1 MHTSPGGELTL
12 KSLKRHSAFLLPS
25 LLLLALAGLFVL
37 PGLKPSRKRA
47 ISQYLPVSLPA
58 QASEMNRWTL
68 AVQQVKADRGEPMGK
83 QAKVEIPQQV
93 RHYGDTRRFLAI
105 QVAEV
110 KEHGLHTPQDLVELG
125 EMVAR
130 GEMVTLSPATDKYVL
145 FGVGAN
151 ARKNEFT
158 RYINGKSVP
167 VYNEAGLRNAYEQIA
182 KARARREQEIATLK
196 TEVKGLGKRERSK
209 RNKLQSQITAAQA
222 AIKES
227 NEDKEL
233 LDGFYNNAETR
244 EKLFSQYHSLETL
257 SKNFR
262 ERDFNIEDDTARR
275 DMKVRLLSSLRPEAL
290 AVLEEI
296 AAAYHDRFQR
306 PLPITS
312 LVRPDEYQ
320 NALSK
325 VNPNATKIDTPP
337 HSTGLA
343 FDIYYRYMTAAEQAH
358 VMDHLAKLKD
368 AARIE
373 VLRENRDH
381 YHVFAF
387 IDGNRPSERLIASS
401 RSGSAA
407 APVAKP
413 AAKPAA
419 KPKASKKAAT
429 KKKVAT
435 KKATR
440 TSRKRR

>member
-1 MHTSPGGELTL
+1 
-12 KSLKRHSAFLLPS
+12 
-25 LLLLALAGLFVL
+25 
-37 PGLKPSRKRA
+37 
-47 ISQYLPVSLPA
+47 
-58 QASEMNRWTL
+58 MNRWTL
-68 AVQQVKADRGEPMGK
+68 AVQQVKADRGEPTGK
-83 QAKVEIPQQV
+83 QAKVDIPQQV

-110 KEHGLHTPQDLVELG
+110 KEHGLQTPQDLVELG
-125 EMVAR
+125 EMVAK
-130 GEMVTLSPATDKYVL
+130 GEMVSLAQTTDKYVL

-151 ARKNEFT
+151 ARKDAFT

-167 VYNEAGLRNAYEQIA
+167 VYNENGLRRVYQEIA
-182 KARARREQEIATLK
+182 EARSRREQEIVTLK
-196 TEVKGLGKRERSK
+196 QEISGLGKKERSK
-209 RNKLQSQITAAQA
+209 RNKLQKQVTAAQA
-222 AIKES
+222 AIKATK
-227 NEDKEL
+227 EDKEL
-233 LDGFYNNAETR
+233 LDRFYNNAETR
-244 EKLFSQYHSLETL
+244 EQLFSHYRSLEML

-290 AVLEEI
+290 KVLEEI
-296 AAAYHDRFQR
+296 AAAYYEKFQR

-320 NALSK
+320 HALSK

-358 VMDHLAKLKD
+358 VMDHLSKLKD

-387 IDGNRPSERLIASS
+387 VDGNRPNERLIAAS
-401 RSGSAA
+401 RSGNAA
-407 APVAKP
+407 APVAKA

-419 KPKASKKAAT
+419 KPKVTKKAVA
-429 KKKVAT
+429 KKKVA
-435 KKATR
+435 KKAVTR
-440 TSRKRR
+440 TRKRR

>member
-1 MHTSPGGELTL
+1 
-12 KSLKRHSAFLLPS
+12 
-25 LLLLALAGLFVL
+25 
-37 PGLKPSRKRA
+37 
-47 ISQYLPVSLPA
+47 
-58 QASEMNRWTL
+58 MNRWTL

-83 QAKVEIPQQV
+83 QAKVEIPNQV

-110 KEHGLHTPQDLVELG
+110 KEHDLHTPQDLVELG
-125 EMVAR
+125 EMVAN
-130 GEMVTLSPATDKYVL
+130 GEMVSLPQATDQYVL

-151 ARKNEFT
+151 AGKNPFT

-167 VYNEAGLRNAYEQIA
+167 VYNETGLRREYQELTE
-182 KARARREQEIATLK
+182 ARIRREQEIATLK
-196 TEVKGLGKRERSK
+196 QEISGLGKKERSK
-209 RNKLQSQITAAQA
+209 RAKLQTQITAAQA
-222 AIKES
+222 AIKAS

-233 LDGFYNNAETR
+233 LDRFYNNADTR
-244 EKLFSQYHSLETL
+244 ERLFNQYRSLETL

-262 ERDFNIEDDTARR
+262 ERDFNIEDDSARR

-290 AVLEEI
+290 TVLEEI
-296 AAAYHDRFQR
+296 AAAYYEKFQR

-320 NALSK
+320 HALSK
-325 VNPNATKIDTPP
+325 VNPNATKIETPP

-358 VMDHLAKLKD
+358 VMDHLSKLKD

-387 IDGNRPSERLIASS
+387 VDGNRPNERLIAAS
-401 RSGSAA
+401 RSGTAA
-407 APVAKP
+407 VPVAKA
-413 AAKPAA
+413 AAKPVV
-419 KPKASKKAAT
+419 KPKATKKAVA
-429 KKKVAT
+429 KKKVVT

>member
-1 MHTSPGGELTL
+1 
-12 KSLKRHSAFLLPS
+12 
-25 LLLLALAGLFVL
+25 
-37 PGLKPSRKRA
+37 
-47 ISQYLPVSLPA
+47 
-58 QASEMNRWTL
+58 MNRWTL
-68 AVQQVKADRGEPMGK
+68 AVEQVKADRGEPMGK

-125 EMVAR
+125 EMVAK
-130 GEMVTLSPATDKYVL
+130 GEMVSLPQTTDKYVL

-151 ARKNEFT
+151 ARKTAFT

-167 VYNEAGLRNAYEQIA
+167 VYNENGLRRAYQEIA
-182 KARARREQEIATLK
+182 DARSRDEKEIATLK
-196 TEVKGLGKRERSK
+196 KEISGLGKKERSK
-209 RNKLQSQITAAQA
+209 RAKLQTQIAAAQA
-222 AIKES
+222 TIKS
-227 NEDKEL
+227 ADEDKEL
-233 LDGFYNNAETR
+233 LDRFYSDAETR
-244 EKLFSQYHSLETL
+244 EQLFGQYRSLETL

-290 AVLEEI
+290 SVLEEI
-296 AAAYHDRFQR
+296 AAAYYEKFQR

-320 NALSK
+320 HALSK
-325 VNPNATKIDTPP
+325 VNPNATKIETPP

-343 FDIYYRYMTAAEQAH
+343 FDVYYRYMTAAEQAH
-358 VMDHLAKLKD
+358 VMDHLSKLKD

-387 IDGNRPSERLIASS
+387 IDGNRPSERLIAAS
-401 RSGSAA
+401 RSGSAT
-407 APVAKP
+407 APVAKA

-419 KPKASKKAAT
+419 KPVSKPKATKKAAA
-429 KKKVAT
+429 KKKVVT
-435 KKATR
+435 RKATR

>member
-1 MHTSPGGELTL
+1 
-12 KSLKRHSAFLLPS
+12 
-25 LLLLALAGLFVL
+25 
-37 PGLKPSRKRA
+37 
-47 ISQYLPVSLPA
+47 
-58 QASEMNRWTL
+58 MNRWSL
-68 AVQQVKADRGEPMGK
+68 AVEQVKADRGEPMGK

-125 EMVAR
+125 EMVAK
-130 GEMVTLSPATDKYVL
+130 GEMVSLPQTTDKYVL

-151 ARKNEFT
+151 ARKTAFT

-167 VYNEAGLRNAYEQIA
+167 VYNENGLRRAYQEIA
-182 KARARREQEIATLK
+182 EARSRDEQEIATLK
-196 TEVKGLGKRERSK
+196 KEISGLGKKERSK
-209 RNKLQSQITAAQA
+209 RAKLQTQITAAQA
-222 AIKES
+222 AIKS
-227 NEDKEL
+227 TNEDKEL
-233 LDGFYNNAETR
+233 LDTFYNNGDTR
-244 EKLFSQYHSLETL
+244 EQLFGQYRSLETL

-275 DMKVRLLSSLRPEAL
+275 DMKVRLLSSLRPEAVN
-290 AVLEEI
+290 VLEEI
-296 AAAYHDRFQR
+296 AAAYYEKFQR

-320 NALSK
+320 HALSK
-325 VNPNATKIDTPP
+325 VNPNATKIETPP

-358 VMDHLAKLKD
+358 VMDHLSKLKD

-387 IDGNRPSERLIASS
+387 IDGNRPSERLIAAS
-401 RSGSAA
+401 RSGNAS
-407 APVAKP
+407 APVAKA
-413 AAKPAA
+413 AAKPVAKAAAKPMA
-419 KPKASKKAAT
+419 KPKATKKAAA
-429 KKKVAT
+429 KKKVVT

>member
-1 MHTSPGGELTL
+1 
-12 KSLKRHSAFLLPS
+12 
-25 LLLLALAGLFVL
+25 
-37 PGLKPSRKRA
+37 
-47 ISQYLPVSLPA
+47 
-58 QASEMNRWTL
+58 MNRWTL
-68 AVQQVKADRGEPMGK
+68 AVQQVKADRGEPTGK

-125 EMVAR
+125 EMVAK
-130 GEMVTLSPATDKYVL
+130 GEMVSVPAASQEFVL
-145 FGVGAN
+145 LGVGAN
-151 ARKNEFT
+151 AGKNAFT
-158 RYINGKSVP
+158 RYISGKSVP
-167 VYNEAGLRNAYEQIA
+167 VYNESGLRREYQQIA
-182 KARARREQEIATLK
+182 EARSRREQEIATLK
-196 TEVKGLGKRERSK
+196 QEISGLGKKDKSK
-209 RNKLQSQITAAQA
+209 RAKLQTQVTAAQA
-222 AIKES
+222 AIKAS

-233 LDGFYNNAETR
+233 LDRFYNNADTR
-244 EKLFSQYHSLETL
+244 EGLFSQYRSLEAL
-257 SKNFR
+257 SRNFR

-290 AVLEEI
+290 KVLEEI
-296 AAAYHDRFQR
+296 AAAYFEKFQR

-320 NALSK
+320 HALSK
-325 VNPNATKIDTPP
+325 VNPNATKIETPP

-358 VMDHLAKLKD
+358 VMDHLSKLKD

-387 IDGNRPSERLIASS
+387 VDGNRPSERLIAAS
-401 RSGSAA
+401 RSGNAA
-407 APVAKP
+407 APVAKAATVAKA

-419 KPKASKKAAT
+419 KPKTAKKAVA
-429 KKKVAT
+429 KKKVVNN
-435 KKATR
+435 KATR
-440 TSRKRR
+440 SSRKRR

>member
-1 MHTSPGGELTL
+1 M
-12 KSLKRHSAFLLPS
+12 KSLKRHSAFLIPS
-25 LLLLALAGLFVL
+25 LLLIALAGLFVL
-37 PGLKPSRKRA
+37 PGWKPSRNRS

-58 QASEMNRWTL
+58 QASELNRWTL
-68 AVQQVKADRGEPMGK
+68 AIQQVKADRGEPTGK
-83 QAKVEIPQQV
+83 QAAVEIPQQV

-110 KEHGLHTPQDLVELG
+110 KEHGLQTPQDLVELG
-125 EMVAR
+125 EMVAK
-130 GEMVTLSPATDKYVL
+130 GEMISLPQATEKYVL

-151 ARKNEFT
+151 ARKNAFT
-158 RYINGKSVP
+158 SYINGMSVP
-167 VYNEAGLRNAYEQIA
+167 VYNESGLRRAYQEIA
-182 KARARREQEIATLK
+182 EARSRREQEIATLK
-196 TEVKGLGKRERSK
+196 QEISGLGKKERSK
-209 RNKLQSQITAAQA
+209 RAKLQTQITAAQA
-222 AIKES
+222 AIKAT
-227 NEDKEL
+227 NEDKKL
-233 LDGFYNNAETR
+233 LDSFYNNAETR
-244 EKLFSQYHSLETL
+244 EQLFSQYRSLETL

-262 ERDFNIEDDTARR
+262 ERDFNIEDDAARR

-290 AVLEEI
+290 TVLEEI
-296 AAAYHDRFQR
+296 AAAYYEKFQR

-320 NALSK
+320 HALSK
-325 VNPNATKIDTPP
+325 VNPNATRIETPP

-358 VMDHLAKLKD
+358 VMDHLSKLKD

-387 IDGNRPSERLIASS
+387 VDGNRPNERLIAAS

-407 APVAKP
+407 APVAAKV
-413 AAKPAA
+413 AAKPVAKAAAKPVA
-419 KPKASKKAAT
+419 KPKAAKKVAA
-429 KKKVAT
+429 KKKVVT

>member
-1 MHTSPGGELTL
+1 
-12 KSLKRHSAFLLPS
+12 
-25 LLLLALAGLFVL
+25 
-37 PGLKPSRKRA
+37 
-47 ISQYLPVSLPA
+47 
-58 QASEMNRWTL
+58 MNRWTL
-68 AVQQVKADRGEPMGK
+68 AVQQIKADRGEPMGK

-110 KEHGLHTPQDLVELG
+110 KEHGLRTPQDLVELG
-125 EMVAR
+125 EMVAK
-130 GEMVTLSPATDKYVL
+130 GEMVSLPPATDKYVL
-145 FGVGAN
+145 VGVGAH
-151 ARKNEFT
+151 ARKNAFT

-167 VYNEAGLRNAYEQIA
+167 VYDERGLRREYQQMAE
-182 KARARREQEIATLK
+182 ARTHREQEISTLK
-196 TEVKGLGKRERSK
+196 QELNGLGKKERSK
-209 RNKLQSQITAAQA
+209 RGKLQSQITAAQA
-222 AIKES
+222 VIKA
-227 NEDKEL
+227 NAEDKEL
-233 LDGFYNNAETR
+233 LDRFYNNAETR
-244 EKLFSQYHSLETL
+244 EQLFNQYRSIEAL

-275 DMKVRLLSSLRPEAL
+275 DMKVRLLSSMRPEAL

-296 AAAYHDRFQR
+296 ADAYYDKFQR

-320 NALSK
+320 HALSK
-325 VNPNATKIDTPP
+325 VNPNATKIETPP

-358 VMDHLAKLKD
+358 VMDHLSKLKD

-387 IDGNRPSERLIASS
+387 VDGNRPNERLIAAS
-401 RSGSAA
+401 RSGNAE
-407 APVAKP
+407 APVAKAIATAVKAVARP
-413 AAKPAA
+413 VAK
-419 KPKASKKAAT
+419 SKAAT
-429 KKKVAT
+429 KKAAAKKKVVT
-435 KKATR
+435 RKATR

>member
-1 MHTSPGGELTL
+1 
-12 KSLKRHSAFLLPS
+12 
-25 LLLLALAGLFVL
+25 
-37 PGLKPSRKRA
+37 
-47 ISQYLPVSLPA
+47 
-58 QASEMNRWTL
+58 MNRWTL

-83 QAKVEIPQQV
+83 QAKVEIPSQV
-93 RHYGDTRRFLAI
+93 RHYGDTRRFLAT

-110 KEHGLHTPQDLVELG
+110 KEHGLHTPQDLVELAEMVVKG
-125 EMVAR
+125 EMVS
-130 GEMVTLSPATDKYVL
+130 LPPATDHYVL

-151 ARKNEFT
+151 ARKNAFT

-167 VYNEAGLRNAYEQIA
+167 VYDEKGLRRQYEELAEQ
-182 KARARREQEIATLK
+182 RARSEQEIATLK
-196 TEVKGLGKRERSK
+196 KEISGLGKKERSK

-222 AIKES
+222 SIKAN

-233 LDGFYNNAETR
+233 LDRFYNNAETR
-244 EKLFSQYHSLETL
+244 AQLFSQYRSLEAL

-290 AVLEEI
+290 EVLEEI
-296 AAAYHDRFQR
+296 AASYHEKFQR

-320 NALSK
+320 HALSK
-325 VNPNATKIDTPP
+325 VNPNATKIETPP

-358 VMDHLAKLKD
+358 VMDHLSKLKD

-387 IDGNRPSERLIASS
+387 VDGSRPAEKLIASS
-401 RSGSAA
+401 RSGNAA
-407 APVAKP
+407 APVAKA

-419 KPKASKKAAT
+419 KSAAKAKAT
-429 KKKVAT
+429 KKATAKKKVVA

>member
-1 MHTSPGGELTL
+1 M

-25 LLLLALAGLFVL
+25 LLLLVIAGLFVI
-37 PGLKPSRKRA
+37 PGWKPSRNRS
-47 ISQYLPVSLPA
+47 ITQYLPVALPA
-58 QASEMNRWTL
+58 QASEINLWTL
-68 AVQQVKADRGEPMGK
+68 AVQKVKADRGEPMGK
-83 QAKVEIPQQV
+83 QAKVDIPHQV

-110 KEHGLHTPQDLVELG
+110 KEHGLRTPQDLVELG
-125 EMVAR
+125 EMVAG
-130 GEMVTLSPATDKYVL
+130 GEMVTLSPATDEYVL
-145 FGVGAN
+145 LGVGAN

-158 RYINGKSVP
+158 RYINGKSIP
-167 VYNEAGLRNAYEQIA
+167 VHNEAGLREAYREITD
-182 KARARREQEIATLK
+182 ARARREQEISTLNA
-196 TEVKGLGKRERSK
+196 EIKGLGKKERSQ
-209 RNKLQSQITAAQA
+209 RRKLQAQVTSA
-222 AIKES
+222 QTAIKES

-233 LDGFYNNAETR
+233 LDRFYNNAETR
-244 EKLFSQYHSLETL
+244 EKLFSQYRSLETL
-257 SKNFR
+257 SQNFR

-290 AVLEEI
+290 AVLQEI
-296 AAAYHDRFQR
+296 AGAYYEKFQR

-325 VNPNATKIDTPP
+325 VNPNATKIETPP

-343 FDIYYRYMTAAEQAH
+343 FDIYYRFMTAAEQAH

-387 IDGNRPSERLIASS
+387 VDGNRPNERLIAAS
-401 RSGSAA
+401 RSGNAA
-407 APVAKP
+407 APVAKA

-419 KPKASKKAAT
+419 KPKAAKKAVT
-429 KKKVAT
+429 KKKVVA
-435 KKATR
+435 KAKR